1 MRVKKIQDLQ
11 SVLSGL
17 KKELQVAKEQAKE
30 ERVAKEEVRMVSE
43 SSPIGH
49 LFLGD
54 VLESSDEDYRKF
66 LVELLADY
74 SRKRIAGTRL
84 IYQLDPLNTVNFH
97 KYIDGKEQIVV
108 LIKLR
113 NGNVLGAWSQ
123 GAFSK

>member
-1 MRVKKIQDLQ
+1 M
-11 SVLSGL
+11 VLSGL

-30 ERVAKEEVRMVSE
+30 ERVAKEEVPMVSE